1 MSIDSTTIAILARGL
16 SDPDQGARSAARDG
30 LFRMLQS
37 DATIGL
43 TLRDVVVDGQ
53 VTEGIEETFGL
64 IGAAARSI
72 PELEDWILEKCR
84 HPDPSIAVSAIRAL
98 SWHPESARSWR
109 LVAELL
115 EGEAVHPEIVRAALF
130 AATRAPSD
138 ERIDRA
144 ARPHFVTDDNQAR
157 AAVYQV
163 LSRERLPLPQKA
175 EERSGPII
183 DDEPG
188 RLEAVERV
196 AELRRALENLNEAN
210 LGVEQSTVLNTQL
223 VPLTAELEQLLGET
237 DIPSAARSGRLRR
250 AAIICSTVLVGA
262 AALVSGI
269 ADSPAA
275 AQVVSELVRGLE
287 PLSRRLSR

>member
-1 MSIDSTTIAILARGL
+1 MSIDPTTVAILARGL
-16 SDPDQGARSAARDG
+16 SDEDQPARSAARDG
-30 LFRMLQS
+30 LFRLLQS
-37 DATIGL
+37 DPSIGL
-43 TLRDVVVDGQ
+43 TLRDVFADGE

-64 IGAAARSI
+64 IGAASRDI
-72 PELEDWILEKCR
+72 PELQAWILEKCR
-84 HPDPSIAVSAIRAL
+84 DPDPLIAVSAIRAL
-98 SWHPESARSWR
+98 SWQADSAQTWR

-115 EGEAVHPEIVRAALF
+115 EGEATHPAVIRAALF

-144 ARPHFVTDDNQAR
+144 ARPHFITDDSQAR
-157 AAVYQV
+157 SAVYQV
-163 LSRERLPLPQKA
+163 LSRERLPTASEA
-175 EERSGPII
+175 EESNAPLIE
-183 DDEPG
+183 DEVA

-196 AELRRALENLNEAN
+196 AELRRALENLNEAE
-210 LGVEQSTVLNTQL
+210 LALEQSVVLNTQL
-223 VPLTAELEQLLGET
+223 LPLTVELEQLLIET
-237 DIPSAARSGRLRR
+237 DIPSAARAGRLRR

-275 AQVVSELVRGLE
+275 AQVVTELVRGLD